1 MVHLLLVDR
10 RIEVLVQV
18 MPEPKL
24 SMADVAFPVR
34 SIKCVISC
42 CVLSSSSSMPF
53 DLPFGNDSVG
63 VTLANHAVNGL
74 AIKLGGVRTG
84 ASFKV
89 MNKATG

>member
-18 MPEPKL
+18 MSEPKL

-34 SIKCVISC
+34 SIECAISC
-42 CVLSSSSSMPF
+42 CVLSGSSSMPF
-53 DLPFGNDSVG
+53 NLPFSNDSVG
-63 VTLANHAVNGL
+63 VTLANHTVDSL

-84 ASFKV
+84 TCFKV
-89 MNKATG
+89 MSEAIG

>member
-24 SMADVAFPVR
+24 PMADVAFPVR
-34 SIKCVISC
+34 SIKRIISC
-42 CVLSSSSSMPF
+42 CVLSGSSSMPF
-53 DLPFGNDSVG
+53 DLPFSNDSMG
-63 VTLANHAVNGL
+63 VTLANHTVDGL

-84 ASFKV
+84 TSFKV
-89 MNKATG
+89 MSKATG